1 MPLKC
6 TVSALTAGFYSVT
19 PVTSRAFSPLCS
31 ASSVCKSLQCLTF
44 PHTRGQRR
52 PLTQAH
58 LFPCAVRREGHCK
71 QTRLACVGSA
81 RSGWTTL
88 GLPEPTVASLP
99 GPHCSGFKALCTG
112 HCPRRALLAVHFPGL
127 SRPGSQVLRK
137 GTGPDGLC
145 VLYPSQVLGECTT
158 PGGPCVSCSSLVPAS
173 QCPRCALRAQS
184 QMSHVSPPQ
193 SRSQAVTVLTEVN
206 RPESQEDVAINGE
219 PAQVW

>member
-1 MPLKC
+1 M
-6 TVSALTAGFYSVT
+6 F
-19 PVTSRAFSPLCS
+19 R
-31 ASSVCKSLQCLTF
+31 
-44 PHTRGQRR
+44 
-52 PLTQAH
+52 
-58 LFPCAVRREGHCK
+58 CAVGREGHCK
-71 QTRLACVGSA
+71 QTWLVCVGSA

-99 GPHCSGFKALCTG
+99 GSHCSGFRVLCTG

-127 SRPGSQVLRK
+127 SHPGSQVLRK
-137 GTGPDGLC
+137 GAGPDGLC

-158 PGGPCVSCSSLVPAS
+158 PGGPCVSCTSLVPAS

-206 RPESQEDVAINGE
+206 RPGSQEDVAINGE
-219 PAQVW
+219 PAQVWWTTQSLGPRWQQLRLWHSCISASAEEGPSMAASCSPLVFAQSFVL